1 MMGSTTLKIRFSSI
15 AIVVAVAVAVATLAG
30 CSNQPAP
37 TITTETD
44 RVQQAFH
51 RMSVDVAQ
59 KDGVTSVELTPVR
72 AGGASFPDGT
82 TASLWVTGPTPTG
95 IHSRCFYVDI
105 TVTGSLSTF
114 GRSGCGGPGKNV
126 SLSRD
131 GSIVIGDIETWPAQT
146 VQVSANGIT
155 AQPPVTSG
163 YFIVPS
169 ELSTNPKAKFTI
181 ELMDGVGKSL
191 GTVTDLLA
199 SASATPH

>member
-1 MMGSTTLKIRFSSI
+1 MTRWTTPKIRFSSLVI
-15 AIVVAVAVAVATLAG
+15 AGTVATLAG
-30 CSNQPAP
+30 CSNQAGP

-44 RVQQAFH
+44 RVQQAFQ

-59 KDGVTSVELTPVR
+59 KDGVTSVKLTPVR

-82 TASLWVTGPTPTG
+82 TASLWVTGPTPSG

-105 TVTGSLSTF
+105 TVNGSISTF
-114 GRSGCGGPGKNV
+114 GHSGCGGPGRNV

-131 GSIVIGDIETWPAQT
+131 GSIVIGDVETWPART
-146 VQVSANGIT
+146 VQLSVNGIT

-163 YFIVPS
+163 YFIVPG
-169 ELSTNPKAKFTI
+169 ELSINPNAKFTI

-199 SASATPH
+199 SGSATPR